1 MNRSTITTFF
11 ETISQET
18 RLSHYTTVYSQNAF
32 FKDPF
37 HEIEG
42 VDKIYTI
49 FQNMYKNLE
58 NPHFKILET
67 AQNEKHL
74 YVVWEF
80 HFKRLG
86 KANSFEGMSQLRIGE
101 HGKITSHID
110 FWDAGE
116 HIYGKLPILG
126 TLIRY
131 VKNRIAN

>member
-1 MNRSTITTFF
+1 MNRSTITHFF
-11 ETISQET
+11 ESIHPET
-18 RLSHYTTVYSQNAF
+18 PLSEYENVYNQNAF

-37 HEIEG
+37 HAVEG
-42 VDKIYTI
+42 VEKIYTI
-49 FQNMYKNLE
+49 FQNMYETLE

-80 HFKRLG
+80 HFKRSG
-86 KANSFEGMSQLRIGE
+86 KADSFEGMSQLRIGE

-116 HIYGKLPILG
+116 HVYAKLPLLG